1 MIFIKGDNR
10 IKRKRGAPRKVFT
23 LEDAPRRL
31 ETQIKTWIYGLFP
44 AGRPINEVLEE
55 LLTVAYANKDEKDL
69 SLLKKKAAEL
79 EYELSKVKVE
89 IHNKEQ
95 AIQHQEE
102 VQRSIIM
109 QRKYMASVLRRIIK
123 TSFSSRKV
131 TTKPEWIEKLYGMSF
146 DIPSLDTLLADTSK
160 SIEQLYEISEMD
172 LIEIV
177 SARKISKGQ
186 KEPEIM
192 QEILANEESDK
203 K

>member
-1 MIFIKGDNR
+1 MSENE
-10 IKRKRGAPRKVFT
+10 KRMCKNCGK
-23 LEDAPRRL
+23 E
-31 ETQIKTWIYGLFP
+31 I
-44 AGRPINEVLEE
+44 E
-55 LLTVAYANKDEKDL
+55 LKDGVWYHITGYKSCNTDVAQPYANKDEKDL